1 MSVTTGSFWPRV
13 RQLFQEVMELEAGA
27 RAARIAACDDARV
40 RAEVESLLAA
50 HEETFLESSL
60 WEIVDQKRRDALS
73 GATLGAYRIVRPL
86 GEGGMGSVFLA
97 VRDDAQFDQRVA
109 IKIVR
114 GGAAADSIV
123 RRFLQERQILAA
135 LEHPN
140 IARLIDGGTTRDGLP
155 YLVMEYI
162 DGVPLDRYCA
172 EQRPS
177 TRARLELFLHL
188 CEAVQYAHRNLVIH
202 RDLKPANVLITSDG
216 TPKLLDFGIAKLT
229 ASASDALLSPTMT
242 RMMTPDYASP
252 EQLRGEPVSTAT
264 DVYSLGVLLYE
275 MLTGSRPFF
284 GPARLPDAEP
294 ARPSTHTR
302 SLRGDLDNI
311 LLKAIAV
318 DPARRYASVEQ
329 FGEDIRRYLGG
340 HPVAARRD
348 SFAYVASKFVRRNKL
363 AVSVIAIAFFA
374 VIAAFV
380 ATYRQ
385 KQIAERRFDEVRGLA
400 RDVVFD
406 IHDAIAPL
414 PGSTPARELLV
425 RRALVY
431 LDHLSREASNNTPL
445 AMELARAYLKIGD
458 VQGRP
463 YQPNLGDTAGALQSY
478 AKALAVATAAG
489 AREPRDEDVLALLAD
504 THDRIGIVDQRA
516 LHWVSA
522 MREHQAALAIRRR
535 ISMTPRRALDLA
547 QTWLAVG
554 DSAYIGHAVM
564 PPEWRNVSPGWAYQ
578 SSLLALDAVPPAG
591 PFRGARLEA
600 VAHAHARLGGL
611 LSNGAMADPRDPG
624 ACVRHQ
630 QAALEAFRQRLALE
644 PSSATARRNLADQS
658 VMMATAQLFVGD
670 DRGAL
675 ASTESALAELRPLA
689 AADPT
694 NAEAQHDISFALL
707 VNGRAHFN
715 LGEVDAAELA
725 FRDDLAILTR
735 LAADASNREARRDMG
750 SAWGGLASVCEARGD
765 QKCASADLAES
776 LRVLKAVTP

>member
-1 MSVTTGSFWPRV
+1 
-13 RQLFQEVMELEAGA
+13 
-27 RAARIAACDDARV
+27 
-40 RAEVESLLAA
+40 
-50 HEETFLESSL
+50 
-60 WEIVDQKRRDALS
+60 
-73 GATLGAYRIVRPL
+73 
-86 GEGGMGSVFLA
+86 
-97 VRDDAQFDQRVA
+97 
-109 IKIVR
+109 
-114 GGAAADSIV
+114 
-123 RRFLQERQILAA
+123 
-135 LEHPN
+135 
-140 IARLIDGGTTRDGLP
+140 
-155 YLVMEYI
+155 
-162 DGVPLDRYCA
+162 
-172 EQRPS
+172 
-177 TRARLELFLHL
+177 
-188 CEAVQYAHRNLVIH
+188 
-202 RDLKPANVLITSDG
+202 
-216 TPKLLDFGIAKLT
+216 
-229 ASASDALLSPTMT
+229 
-242 RMMTPDYASP
+242 
-252 EQLRGEPVSTAT
+252 
-264 DVYSLGVLLYE
+264 

-311 LLKAIAV
+311 LLKAIAA

-380 ATYRQ
+380 VTYRQ

-463 YQPNLGDTAGALQSY
+463 YQPNLGDTSGALESY
-478 AKALAVATAAG
+478 DKALTVAMAAST
-489 AREPRDEDVLALLAD
+489 REPRDEDVLALVAD

-516 LHWVSA
+516 LHWVPA

-547 QTWLAVG
+547 ETWLAVG
-554 DSAYIGHAVM
+554 DSAYIGHPAM
-564 PPEWRNVSPGWAYQ
+564 PPQWRDVSPVWAYQ
-578 SSLLALDAVPPAG
+578 SSLQALDAVPANG

-600 VAHAHARLGGL
+600 IAHAHARLGGL
-611 LSNGAMADPRDPG
+611 LSNGAMADPKDPG

-630 QAALEAFRQRLALE
+630 QAALDAFRERLALE
-644 PSSATARRNLADQS
+644 PASATARRNLADQH
-658 VMMATAQLFVGD
+658 VMMATAQVYVGD
-670 DRGAL
+670 QRGAL

-694 NAEAQHDISFALL
+694 NAEAQHDIAFALL
-707 VNGRAHFN
+707 MNGRAHFS
-715 LGEVDAAELA
+715 LGEIDAAERSFL
-725 FRDDLAILTR
+725 DDLAILKK
-735 LAADASNREARRDMG
+735 LAADASNREARRDMA
-750 SAWGGLASVCEARGD
+750 SALGGLWSVCDARGD
-765 QKCASADLAES
+765 TGHALAYRAEAAEI
-776 LRVLKAVTP
+776 LKTTAP